1 LQELRYK
8 PKRTDKEFPMTKPMP
23 TSVFDN
29 LNMPPVSKL
38 LGWRLIDLKPE
49 EGMIR
54 IGFEGRQEFCNP
66 SGFIQG
72 GILSAMLDDTMG
84 PAAFIMSGGKLYT
97 PTITMTVNFISPG
110 KVGAFECEAKVVQ
123 MGKTVVFVEAKLMD
137 GAGTLVA
144 TSTSTSRLVE
154 TAKAIK

>member
-1 LQELRYK
+1 
-8 PKRTDKEFPMTKPMP
+8 MTKPMP
-23 TSVFDN
+23 TSIFDN
-29 LNMPPVSKL
+29 LSMPPISKL

-54 IGFEGRQEFCNP
+54 VGFEGTEDFCNP
-66 SGFIQG
+66 TGFIQG

-123 MGKTVVFVEAKLMD
+123 MGKTVVFVEARLMD

-144 TSTSTSRLVE
+144 TATSTSRLVE

>member
-1 LQELRYK
+1 LQELGNK
-8 PKRTDKEFPMTKPMP
+8 GSAQIRTLRMTKPVP
-23 TSVFDN
+23 TSVFAN

-54 IGFEGRQEFCNP
+54 IGFEGREEFCNP
-66 SGFIQG
+66 SGSIQG

-84 PAAFIMSGGKLYT
+84 PAAFIMSGGKRYT

-123 MGKTVVFVEAKLMD
+123 MGKTVVFVEARLMD
-137 GAGTLVA
+137 DTGTLVA
-144 TSTSTSRLVE
+144 TATSTSRLVE
-154 TAKAIK
+154 TSKAIK

>member
-1 LQELRYK
+1 
-8 PKRTDKEFPMTKPMP
+8 MTKPIP
-23 TSVFDN
+23 TSVFDK
-29 LNMPPVSKL
+29 LNKPPISTL

-54 IGFEGRQEFCNP
+54 VGFEGRQEFCNP

-72 GILSAMLDDTMG
+72 GMLSAMLDDTMG
-84 PAAFIMSGGKLYT
+84 PAAFIMSEGKLYT

-137 GAGTLVA
+137 AAGTLIA
-144 TSTSTSRLVE
+144 TATSTSRLVE

>member
-1 LQELRYK
+1 
-8 PKRTDKEFPMTKPMP
+8 MTQPMP
-23 TSVFDN
+23 TSIFDN
-29 LNMPPVSKL
+29 LDMPPISKL
-38 LGWRLIDLKPE
+38 LGWRLIDLSPE

-97 PTITMTVNFISPG
+97 PTVTMTVNFISPG
-110 KVGAFECEAKVVQ
+110 KVGAFECEARVVQ

-137 GAGTLVA
+137 DAGTLVA
-144 TSTSTSRLVE
+144 TATSTSRLVE

>member
-1 LQELRYK
+1 VRYTLSVQI
-8 PKRTDKEFPMTKPMP
+8 RILPMTKPLP
-23 TSVFDN
+23 ASIFDN
-29 LNMPPVSKL
+29 LTMPPISKL

-54 IGFEGRQEFCNP
+54 IGFEGREEFCNP
-66 SGFIQG
+66 TGFIQG

-84 PAAFIMSGGKLYT
+84 PAAFIMTGGKLYT

-137 GAGTLVA
+137 DDGTLVA
-144 TSTSTSRLVE
+144 TATSTSRLVE
-154 TAKAIK
+154 TSKAIK